1 MGSLF
6 ARCERWPAT
15 QLTTSGPKLLGM
27 PHYRFDLALVACSAA
42 LAHIDA
48 FKRPTGASLLLNC
61 GVSCGISIPN
71 EVLTWMQG
79 EKAEQWRVLCEMAAV
94 EKDPQKLLELSQE
107 INRLLEENEQRLNH
121 QHANTQSAA

>member
-1 MGSLF
+1 
-6 ARCERWPAT
+6 
-15 QLTTSGPKLLGM
+15 
-27 PHYRFDLALVACSAA
+27 
-42 LAHIDA
+42 
-48 FKRPTGASLLLNC
+48 
-61 GVSCGISIPN
+61 
-71 EVLTWMQG
+71 MQG